1 MKYFILWGVLVASS
15 LLIGMGPALKKKSKG
30 QPSKGQPKEV
40 TIHHGPTF
48 RSCNA
53 QEVARLQQED
63 QAQLV
68 AAFFGKTDLLEPLR
82 ARL

>member
-1 MKYFILWGVLVASS
+1 MKYSLIGGVLVISFVS
-15 LLIGMGPALKKKSKG
+15 IGMLPVLKKN
-30 QPSKGQPKEV
+30 SKGQPKEV

-68 AAFFGKTDLLEPLR
+68 VAFFGKTDLLEPLR